1 MNEKVMIAGHLCLD
15 LSPQFSVGPKM
26 QISQMFSPGKLT
38 NVGKLVLS
46 TGGVVS
52 NTGLTLAKMGV
63 DAILNGKIGTDEI
76 GNIVREKIGPERAKA
91 FKIVSDQNTSYTI
104 VLAPPGVD
112 HFVLHDP
119 ATNDT
124 FGPEDIDYKLAQDCI
139 LFHFGYPPLMKR
151 MHENGGA
158 ELAQMYKQIKALGVT
173 TSLDMATP
181 DPSAGAGRVDWI
193 KILEATLP
201 YVDIFLPSIGE
212 IAFMIDRD
220 LFDKRNAQAAER
232 DPVLM
237 YEPKDY
243 TTISDR
249 LLSMG
254 AKIVVIKCGIR
265 GLYLRSASLD
275 QLSAIGSAC
284 PNDIE
289 LWAGREMWAPTFKAE
304 VFSSALGAGDATI
317 AGFLCGLIRNFSPED
332 ALQIANTLG
341 WQNVQT
347 VDALSGIRDWPR
359 TLELLRDK
367 NRLRNPLEIDGN
379 DWRFST
385 KEQLYYGPNDK
396 GSL

>member
-1 MNEKVMIAGHLCLD
+1 VNEKVMIAGHLCLD
-15 LSPQFSVGPKM
+15 LSPQFSVGSKS

-38 NVGKLVLS
+38 NVEELVLS
-46 TGGVVS
+46 TGGAVS
-52 NTGLTLAKMGV
+52 NTGLALAKMGV
-63 DAILNGKIGTDEI
+63 DAILNGKIGSDEI

-91 FKIVSDQNTSYTI
+91 LKTVSDQNTSYAI

-112 HFVLHDP
+112 RFVLHNP
-119 ATNDT
+119 AANDT

-151 MHENGGA
+151 MYEKGGA
-158 ELAQMYKQIKALGVT
+158 ELAQMYKQIKDLSVT
-173 TSLDMATP
+173 TSLDMAAP

-193 KILEATLP
+193 KILEASLP

-220 LFDKRNAQAAER
+220 LFDKRSAQAAER

-237 YEPKDY
+237 YEPEDC
-243 TTISDR
+243 TAISDR

-265 GLYLRSASLD
+265 GLYLRTAGAD

-284 PNDIE
+284 PKDIE
-289 LWAGREMWAPTFKAE
+289 LWSRREMWASTFKAE
-304 VFSSALGAGDATI
+304 VFGSALGAGDATI
-317 AGFLCGLIRNFSPED
+317 AGFLCGFIRNFSPESV
-332 ALQIANTLG
+332 LQIANTLG
-341 WQNVQT
+341 WQNVQA
-347 VDALSGIRDWPR
+347 VDALSGIKDWPR
-359 TLELLRDK
+359 TLELLGDK

-379 DWRFST
+379 GWLFST

-396 GSL
+396 VSL

>member
-1 MNEKVMIAGHLCLD
+1 VNEKVMIAGHFCLD
-15 LSPQFSVGPKM
+15 LSPRFSVGSKS

-38 NVGKLVLS
+38 NVEELVLS
-46 TGGVVS
+46 TGGAVS
-52 NTGLTLAKMGV
+52 NTGLALAKMGV
-63 DAILNGKIGTDEI
+63 DAVLNGKIGNDEI

-91 FKIVSDQNTSYTI
+91 FKTVSDQNTSYAI

-112 HFVLHDP
+112 RFVLHNP
-119 ATNDT
+119 AANDT

-151 MHENGGA
+151 MYENGGA
-158 ELAQMYKQIKALGVT
+158 ELAQMYKQIKDLSVT
-173 TSLDMATP
+173 TSLDMAPP

-193 KILEATLP
+193 KILEASLP

-220 LFDKRNAQAAER
+220 LFDKRNAQAAEC
-232 DPVLM
+232 DPVVM
-237 YEPKDY
+237 YEPEDC
-243 TTISDR
+243 TAISDR

-265 GLYLRSASLD
+265 GLYLRTAGAD

-284 PNDIE
+284 PRDIE
-289 LWAGREMWAPTFKAE
+289 LWASREMWASTFKAE
-304 VFSSALGAGDATI
+304 VFGSALGAGDATI
-317 AGFLCGLIRNFSPED
+317 AGFLCGFIRNFSPEN

-341 WQNVQT
+341 WQNVQA
-347 VDALSGIRDWPR
+347 VDALSGIKDWPM
-359 TLELLRDK
+359 TLELLGDK

-379 DWRFST
+379 GWRFST

-396 GSL
+396 GNL